1 MTIKDLVVQIDQTPA
16 AQVRLDA
23 ALVLAEHYEAHLTA
37 LFLIA
42 EPFVRDVSGY
52 HLLAAADIP
61 DRPELWKTSIY
72 ESG

>member
-16 AQVRLDA
+16 AQVRLEA

-42 EPFVRDVSGY
+42 EPLCAGRLRLSPACRY
-52 HLLAAADIP
+52 HP
-61 DRPELWKTSIY
+61 
-72 ESG
+72 